1 MPRPRIK
8 RRILFEPG
16 VTYYKPAGVPVRS
29 LEEVELGL
37 DGIEALR
44 LSDVIGLSQDEAAE
58 KMGVSQ
64 PTFHRILDKV
74 RKKVADALINGK
86 AIKIL
91 KK

>member
-1 MPRPRIK
+1 MSRPRIK

-16 VTYYKPAGVPVRS
+16 VTYYKPAGVPIRD

-64 PTFHRILDKV
+64 PTFHRILDKA